1 MLHACLP
8 CASLRQCGKVV
19 SYDAVSD
26 WKDSLSCSTLL
37 SGSFLHFPHRLSA
50 CSSFSLHALL
60 CLTPFSLGHLRAIP
74 SFLLLL
80 ACFVLSRC
88 ATRGQVKMAYKRHR
102 RRWAKPSTARANAPS

>member
-88 ATRGQVKMAYKRHR
+88 ATRGPFIHLFPQFACLFVISLRN
-102 RRWAKPSTARANAPS
+102 S